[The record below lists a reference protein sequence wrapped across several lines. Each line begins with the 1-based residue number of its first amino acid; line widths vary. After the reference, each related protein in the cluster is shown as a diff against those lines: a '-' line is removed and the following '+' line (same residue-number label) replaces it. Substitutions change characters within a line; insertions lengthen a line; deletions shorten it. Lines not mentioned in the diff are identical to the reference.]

1 MCTAKDMA
9 EVKQLIEDNKRLMI
23 ENDALRTKNIELNEL
38 LVRYERV
45 IDNLND
51 QLDQK
56 EEDGSIC
63 EDCGSNMGYGVETG
77 TGLAYCL
84 DCGKYLNEF
93 GHKEGIE

>member
-9 EVKQLIEDNKRLMI
+9 EVKAIMEDNKRLMI

-38 LVRYERV
+38 LKRYERV

-56 EEDGSIC
+56 EDEGSYC
-63 EDCGSNMGYGVETG
+63 AECGSSMCYVIETG
-77 TGLAYCL
+77 TGLKYCP
-84 DCGKYLNEF
+84 DCGKYLDEY
-93 GHKEGIE
+93 GYKDGIE